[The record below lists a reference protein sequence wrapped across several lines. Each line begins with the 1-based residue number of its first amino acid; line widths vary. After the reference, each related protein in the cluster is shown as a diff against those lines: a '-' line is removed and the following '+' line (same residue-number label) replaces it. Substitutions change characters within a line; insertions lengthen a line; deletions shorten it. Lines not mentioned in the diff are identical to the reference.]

1 MPAVAASERPGHR
14 PRLASGRLRPLPR
27 AQPNT
32 LSGHQMPAA
41 LFVALVLIIMTL
53 CAAAAATRFGTR
65 RR

>member
-1 MPAVAASERPGHR
+1 M
-14 PRLASGRLRPLPR
+14 
-27 AQPNT
+27 